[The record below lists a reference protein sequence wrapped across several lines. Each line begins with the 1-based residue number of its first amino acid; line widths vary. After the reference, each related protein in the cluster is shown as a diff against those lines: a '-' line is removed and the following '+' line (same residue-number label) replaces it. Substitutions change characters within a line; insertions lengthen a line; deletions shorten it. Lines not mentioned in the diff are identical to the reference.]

1 MELGSLK
8 GEQPGSLEITDGSGR
23 RDKREPIKGMI
34 TEGRISFPVLD
45 YANGIYIITI
55 IIDKSTHSR
64 SFSVVK

>member
-1 MELGSLK
+1 MAQ
-8 GEQPGSLEITDGSGR
+8 GEGI
-23 RDKREPIKGMI
+23 KREPIKGMI